1 MTKIRLVDG
10 TIVNASSVELVAGV
24 LKITTLDSTV
34 EELAGVFSDEEN
46 IALLT
51 FLTESGIET
60 GYRTGFTSFAGIDY
74 DAAGNKTIKLFQPM
88 DLPEARVVTA
98 EGTAYKAMQET
109 TELGEVIDAL
119 LGEEVAADEE

>member
-46 IALLT
+46 IALLV
-51 FLTESGIET
+51 FMTESGIET

-88 DLPEARVVTA
+88 DLTEARVATA
-98 EGTAYKAMQET
+98 EGTAYMAMQET
-109 TELGEVIDAL
+109 TELGEVIDTL